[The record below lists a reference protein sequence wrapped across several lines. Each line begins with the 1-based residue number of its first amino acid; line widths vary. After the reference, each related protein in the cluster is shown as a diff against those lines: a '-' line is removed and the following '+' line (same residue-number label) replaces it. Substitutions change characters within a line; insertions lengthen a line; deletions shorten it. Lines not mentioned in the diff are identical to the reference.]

1 MSQIPALQKRQLPS
15 SLEPASFVRL
25 CSLSYYLHVF
35 FKLLL
40 HGLPSAELLLNDL
53 ILIKFFSIFPN
64 TQIDNKIFLQ
74 PPTTEK
80 RLNFDRIEQLA
91 LLSLLCLLVIF
102 F

>member
-1 MSQIPALQKRQLPS
+1 MSQILALQKRQPPS

-25 CSLSYYLHVF
+25 CSLSYHVHVF

-40 HGLPSAELLLNDL
+40 HSLLSAELLLNDL

-80 RLNFDRIEQLA
+80 RLHFYRLI
-91 LLSLLCLLVIF
+91 
-102 F
+102 